1 MQTAAG
7 RERWNRAL
15 DAASDAALAICLFT
29 TFSFQHTLVSTTGM
43 GLMLLVALVRFA
55 VRPRFYGSVWYLGY
69 ALVIAWGA
77 VGVLAGWA
85 IEPATALAMCK
96 TMCVGLGFML
106 VVHQL
111 VVQRRNAEMSLLMCL
126 LACLAT
132 MAYALIGERENL
144 FETRVGSAVNIY
156 PNDLAMILSIGYGI
170 AIHRACERRRWYEL
184 IPALVLAGTVLLTG
198 SRKGMAMLVLIPA
211 VYLLWRDRRHLRRNL
226 LVLAALLIALAA
238 AVLIALLY
246 WYFGTEQGSALRATG
261 SNPAMS
267 RAQGINIDRMKVIGL
282 ALSNGVVALSG
293 GLMTQFQG
301 TADVNMGRGAIV
313 IGLASIVIG
322 EVFCEAIFKK
332 GCNFSVK
339 LLFIVLGG
347 VLYYMV
353 MTLILWLRL
362 DPNDLKLFTALIVP
376 RWNVL

>member
-1 MQTAAG
+1 MDGSFATGGAVTVMLIIAG
-7 RERWNRAL
+7 WPAW
-15 DAASDAALAICLFT
+15 AALLAA
-29 TFSFQHTLVSTTGM
+29 
-43 GLMLLVALVRFA
+43 LL
-55 VRPRFYGSVWYLGY
+55 
-69 ALVIAWGA
+69 
-77 VGVLAGWA
+77 VGVLAGFTGLSDTKLGIPPFLPVSLRSSRSYSVNLRIMGMKANQTASLKTYGMFWENGGKGFLVSSRYVPQA
-85 IEPATALAMCK
+85 I
-96 TMCVGLGFML
+96 G
-106 VVHQL
+106 
-111 VVQRRNAEMSLLMCL
+111 
-126 LACLAT
+126 
-132 MAYALIGERENL
+132 
-144 FETRVGSAVNIY
+144 TRLSARGG
-156 PNDLAMILSIGYGI
+156 AHI
-170 AIHRACERRRWYEL
+170 AICSTGTSARSRA
-184 IPALVLAGTVLLTG
+184 A
-198 SRKGMAMLVLIPA
+198 
-211 VYLLWRDRRHLRRNL
+211 
-226 LVLAALLIALAA
+226 
-238 AVLIALLY
+238 
-246 WYFGTEQGSALRATG
+246 ALRATG

-362 DPNDLKLFTALIVP
+362 DPNDLKLFTALIVALFLAVP
-376 RWNVL
+376 YLQKQSKSSFSRAKKRGQKEAIGQ